1 MSFILDA
8 LKRAESE
15 RQRGQVPGLQ
25 AQPLVAGGSRAADP
39 GSRLGW
45 WLGGTALVLAALVAA
60 VLWLRGSG
68 TPPPPA
74 PGPVAAATAPSAVPP
89 TTPSAAP
96 ATTPAT
102 ASSTEPATP
111 AAPPPALSGPVVR
124 AGTAPATTTTAGVTA
139 ATAATAATAGAT
151 KDAPK
156 GAPGVASQGAGS
168 PSVPG
173 TASSTV
179 AAAVAPAPGARPP
192 TPSATAAPDPVT
204 AVRLSDLPA
213 ELRAQL
219 PALAVQAA
227 MYSDQPSQRL
237 LVVNGQALGQG
248 AAIGPDLVIESIG
261 LNSSVLVFRGQTRF
275 RLPH

>member
-45 WLGGTALVLAALVAA
+45 WLGGTALVLAALLAA

-89 TTPSAAP
+89 TTPSAAAATAP
-96 ATTPAT
+96 AA
-102 ASSTEPATP
+102 ASSTEPATA
-111 AAPPPALSGPVVR
+111 AAPSAALSGPVVR

-139 ATAATAATAGAT
+139 ATAATAGAT

-156 GAPGVASQGAGS
+156 GAPGLAPQGAGS

-192 TPSATAAPDPVT
+192 TPSATAAPDPAT

-248 AAIGPDLVIESIG
+248 AAIAPDLVIESIG

>member
-45 WLGGTALVLAALVAA
+45 WLGGAALVLAALVAA

-89 TTPSAAP
+89 TTPSAAAATAP
-96 ATTPAT
+96 AA
-102 ASSTEPATP
+102 ASSTEPATA
-111 AAPPPALSGPVVR
+111 AAPSAALSGPVVR

-139 ATAATAATAGAT
+139 ATAATAGAT

-156 GAPGVASQGAGS
+156 GAPGLAPQGAGS

-179 AAAVAPAPGARPP
+179 AAAAAPAPGARPP
-192 TPSATAAPDPVT
+192 TPSATAAPDPAT

-248 AAIGPDLVIESIG
+248 AAIAPDLVIESIG

>member
-45 WLGGTALVLAALVAA
+45 WLGGTALVLAALLAA

-89 TTPSAAP
+89 TTPSAAAATAP
-96 ATTPAT
+96 AA
-102 ASSTEPATP
+102 ASSTEPATA
-111 AAPPPALSGPVVR
+111 AAPSAALSGPVVR

-139 ATAATAATAGAT
+139 ATAATAGAT

-156 GAPGVASQGAGS
+156 GAPGLAPQGAGS

-179 AAAVAPAPGARPP
+179 AAAAAPAPGARPP
-192 TPSATAAPDPVT
+192 TPSATAAPDPAT

-248 AAIGPDLVIESIG
+248 AAIAPDLVIESIG

>member
-45 WLGGTALVLAALVAA
+45 WLGGTALVLAALLAA
-60 VLWLRGSG
+60 VLWLRSPG

-89 TTPSAAP
+89 TTPSAAAATAP
-96 ATTPAT
+96 AA
-102 ASSTEPATP
+102 ASSTEPATA
-111 AAPPPALSGPVVR
+111 AAPSAALSGPVVR

-139 ATAATAATAGAT
+139 ATAATAGAT

-156 GAPGVASQGAGS
+156 GAPGLAPQGAGS

-179 AAAVAPAPGARPP
+179 AAAAAPAPGARPP

-248 AAIGPDLVIESIG
+248 AAIAPDLVIESIG

>member
-45 WLGGTALVLAALVAA
+45 WLGGAALVLAALLAA

-102 ASSTEPATP
+102 ASSTEPPTP

-124 AGTAPATTTTAGVTA
+124 AGTASATTTTAGV
-139 ATAATAATAGAT
+139 TAATAATAGAT

-179 AAAVAPAPGARPP
+179 AAAAAPAPGARPS
-192 TPSATAAPDPVT
+192 TPSATAAPDPAS

-248 AAIGPDLVIESIG
+248 AAIAPDLVIESIG

>member
-39 GSRLGW
+39 GSRVGW

-60 VLWLRGSG
+60 VLWLRGPG

-74 PGPVAAATAPSAVPP
+74 PGPVAATTAPSTVPP

-96 ATTPAT
+96 ATAPAT
-102 ASSTEPATP
+102 ASSTEPSTP
-111 AAPPPALSGPVVR
+111 AAPPPAVSGPVNR
-124 AGTAPATTTTAGVTA
+124 AGTAPTATATAGVTA
-139 ATAATAATAGAT
+139 ATAATADAT

-173 TASSTV
+173 TGSSTV
-179 AAAVAPAPGARPP
+179 ATAAAPAPGARAAPP
-192 TPSATAAPDPVT
+192 AATAAPDPAT

-213 ELRAQL
+213 EMRAQL
-219 PALAVQAA
+219 PVLAVQAA

-248 AAIGPDLVIESIG
+248 AAIAPDLVIESIG